1 MPCRILYF
9 RGGILEETEDFASE
23 DLFEAAR
30 VASGK
35 RPHLTAEIWHDGQK
49 AAVIRPCSLHSNN
62 TLPPHIRRS
71 VDEIELRHPI
81 STGTGPCKV
90 GSKGTNYRD
99 EIPAAGPRPNS
110 WTK

>member
-9 RGGILEETEDFASE
+9 RGGILEGTEDFASE

-30 VASGK
+30 VASGT
-35 RPHLTAEIWHDGQK
+35 RPHLTAEIWQDGRK

-71 VDEIELRHPI
+71 VDEMELRYPI
-81 STGTGPCKV
+81 ATRTKGCKLANEI
-90 GSKGTNYRD
+90 SRRD
-99 EIPAAGPRPNS
+99 PGRHSE
-110 WTK
+110 TKFVD